1 VSLKIDVAAA
11 VVLEINAVAALA
23 LVTDAVAF
31 CMEDY
36 SYGCVESIPKKGE
49 IAYLFNKISYC

>member
-1 VSLKIDVAAA
+1 VSLKIDVVAA

-36 SYGCVESIPKKGE
+36 STYK
-49 IAYLFNKISYC
+49 N